1 MIEEMCIS
9 LKDLQGIRI
18 KLFQLGLMTTDKE
31 LSDKIYEAL
40 DLVEKKIEEKKNEQN
55 DFYQATN

>member
-9 LKDLQGIRI
+9 LKDLQDIRI

-31 LSDKIYEAL
+31 LSDKIYEVL
-40 DLVEKKIEEKKNEQN
+40 DLVEKKIEEQ
-55 DFYQATN
+55 TR

>member
-9 LKDLQGIRI
+9 LKDLQVIRI

>member
-1 MIEEMCIS
+1 MIEEMSIS
-9 LKDLQGIRI
+9 LKDLQDIRI